1 MLFLV
6 TWDFTDTSEEGI
18 ERSLAVFQNWKPPEE
33 VEFRGFYGYAD
44 QGGGCAIV
52 EAQDAVAIAKT
63 TAPFIPWMAFTVRPI
78 MPVEESAQVAGQA
91 LAFLKSVH

>member
-6 TWDFTDTSEEGI
+6 TWDFTDTSEEGM
-18 ERSLAVFQNWKPPEE
+18 ERSLAVFQNWRPPEG
-33 VEFRGFYGYAD
+33 VEFKGFYGFAD

-52 EAQDAVAIAKT
+52 EAQDAGAISRT

-78 MPVEESAQVAGQA
+78 VPVEESAQIAVEA
-91 LAFLKSVH
+91 LNFLKSVQ